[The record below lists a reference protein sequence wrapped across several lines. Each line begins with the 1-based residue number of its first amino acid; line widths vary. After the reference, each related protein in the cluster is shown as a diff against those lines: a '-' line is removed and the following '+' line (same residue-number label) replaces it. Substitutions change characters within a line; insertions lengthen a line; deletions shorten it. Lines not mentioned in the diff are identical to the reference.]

1 MSQTVQGIGQGF
13 GQAIAWTLIHFC
25 WQAAAIAAAY
35 GVAARMTAH
44 RSSHV
49 RYTVALTA
57 LVAMFAAALL
67 TFAFQMAPRGE
78 VWNASAVQ
86 VAAGDFP
93 RSVAPGRAPAAAAFA
108 AGEQIVERMPSYLL
122 WIDAVWLIGVCGLA
136 FRHVGGLWMIRRLRS
151 RAEKNEAAADVQERF
166 ARIAAALGLKRDVLL
181 RLSDAI
187 AGPVTVGA
195 LKTMVLLPF
204 SAVSGLA
211 PEELEV
217 VLAHELAHVR
227 RADFMWNLL
236 QTVAE
241 TLFFFHP
248 AVWWISGQV
257 RHERELCCDDLALE
271 VCPNP
276 VVYASALFH
285 LEEQRS
291 RQLHMAMALDG
302 NQGRQTLRMRIARIL
317 GDKAAFAVPGERR
330 FSVAAVVAGALVLVL
345 SAPQVIASLKPQV
358 APAVATVAKAVAK
371 VTRPAVAAPATRAVA
386 APAVQTSSAKPA
398 AATPASSAKPA
409 RSASESSTSSG
420 SHETYIDRMKAA
432 GYDEELDKLISMK
445 IQGVTPEY
453 AKAMAQVGLGKPT
466 ADELVS
472 CKIQGV
478 EPETIAQLK
487 QQGLEVKSFNDAVSY
502 RMFSVTPEF
511 VQGMKAAGFSN
522 LDSKKL
528 LSMRVQGVTPEYA
541 KQVSQEFPGVTAD
554 DLISS
559 KIFNINQEFIA
570 SAKAHGFKDL
580 TFKKLVQIRIS
591 GVLDDESAK

>member
-1 MSQTVQGIGQGF
+1 MSQSVQGI

-25 WQAAAIAAAY
+25 WQAAMIAAAY

-57 LVAMFAAALL
+57 LVSMFAAALL

-86 VAAGDFP
+86 VAVGDFP
-93 RSVAPGRAPAAAAFA
+93 RSAAPGRAPAAAAFA
-108 AGEQIVERMPSYLL
+108 AGEQLAERMPSYLL
-122 WIDAVWLIGVCGLA
+122 WIDGLWLIGVCGLA
-136 FRHVGGLWMIRRLRS
+136 FRNAGGLWIIRRLRS
-151 RAEKNEAAADVQERF
+151 RAEKNLAPADVQERF
-166 ARIAAALGLKRDVLL
+166 ARIVVALGLKREVML

-204 SAVSGLA
+204 SALSGLG

-248 AVWWISGQV
+248 AVWWISGRV

-317 GDKAAFAVPGERR
+317 GDHAAFAVPAERR
-330 FSVAAVVAGALVLVL
+330 FSIAAVVAGALVLVL

-358 APAVATVAKAVAK
+358 APAVATVAKAMAE
-371 VTRPAVAAPATRAVA
+371 VTRPAAAVPVAKAIAAPAS
-386 APAVQTSSAKPA
+386 QTAQTASAKPS
-398 AATPASSAKPA
+398 PAPQPTQQ
-409 RSASESSTSSG
+409 SASAASGSTSGSG

-432 GYDEELDKLISMK
+432 GYDEDLDKLISMK

-502 RMFSVTPEF
+502 RIFSVTPEF
-511 VQGMKAAGFSN
+511 VQGMKAAGFSD

-541 KQVSQEFPGVTAD
+541 KQVSQQFPGLSAD

-559 KIFNINQEFIA
+559 KIFNINPDFIA

-591 GVLDDESAK
+591 GILDDESAKQ

>member
-1 MSQTVQGIGQGF
+1 M
-13 GQAIAWTLIHFC
+13 QAIAWTLIHFC
-25 WQAAAIAAAY
+25 WQAAVIAAAY

-49 RYTVALTA
+49 RYTVALSA
-57 LVAMFAAALL
+57 LVAMFAAALI
-67 TFAFQMAPRGE
+67 TFAFQMAPAGE

-93 RSVAPGRAPAAAAFA
+93 RSVAPGRAPASEAFA
-108 AGEQIVERMPSYLL
+108 AGERIVERMPSYLL
-122 WIDAVWLIGVCGLA
+122 WIDAVWLMGVCGLA
-136 FRHVGGLWMIRRLRS
+136 FRNVGGLWMIRRLRS
-151 RAEKNEAAADVQERF
+151 RAEKNTAPSDVQERF
-166 ARIAAALGLKRDVLL
+166 ARIVAALGLKREVLL
-181 RLSDAI
+181 RMSDAI
-187 AGPVTVGA
+187 ASPVTVGA

-204 SAVSGLA
+204 SALTALG
-211 PEELEV
+211 PDELEV

-248 AVWWISGQV
+248 AVWWIGGHI

-330 FSVAAVVAGALVLVL
+330 VSMAAVLAGVLVLLL
-345 SAPQVIASLKPQV
+345 SAPQVIASLKPHV
-358 APAVATVAKAVAK
+358 APAVASVAKAVAE
-371 VTRPAVAAPATRAVA
+371 VTKPAAAVPVPKAVAEPAAQA
-386 APAVQTSSAKPA
+386 SSAKPA
-398 AATPASSAKPA
+398 AAPKPAQTADQSAPASS
-409 RSASESSTSSG
+409 SGG
-420 SHETYIDRMKAA
+420 SHSTYIDRMSAA
-432 GYDEELDKLISMK
+432 GYDVDLDKLVSMK

-466 ADELVS
+466 ADDLIS

-487 QQGLEVKSFNDAVSY
+487 QQGLEVKSFGDAVSY
-502 RMFSVTPEF
+502 KIFSVTPEF
-511 VQGMKAAGFSN
+511 VQGMKAAGFSD
-522 LDSKKL
+522 LDSKNL
-528 LSMRVQGVTPEYA
+528 LSMRVQGITPEYA
-541 KQVSQEFPGVTAD
+541 KQMLQQFPGLTGNEVVE
-554 DLISS
+554 S
-559 KIFNINQEFIA
+559 KIFNINSDFIA
-570 SAKAHGFKDL
+570 QAKAHGFKDL
-580 TFKKLVQIRIS
+580 TFKKLVQLRIS
-591 GVLDDESAK
+591 GLLDDESAK

>member
-1 MSQTVQGIGQGF
+1 MSETMQGI

-25 WQAAAIAAAY
+25 WQAAVIAAIY

-86 VAAGDFP
+86 VAVGDFP
-93 RSVAPGRAPAAAAFA
+93 RSVAPGRAPAAAFA

-122 WIDAVWLIGVCGLA
+122 WIDAVWMIGVCGLA
-136 FRHVGGLWMIRRLRS
+136 FRNVGGLWMIRRLRS
-151 RAEKNEAAADVQERF
+151 RAEKNAAPADVQESF
-166 ARIAAALGLKRDVLL
+166 ARIVAALGLKREVLL
-181 RLSDAI
+181 RMSDAI

-204 SAVSGLA
+204 SALSGLG
-211 PEELEV
+211 PEEIEV

-227 RADFMWNLL
+227 RADFVWNLL

-248 AVWWISGQV
+248 AVWWISGRV

-271 VCPNP
+271 VCPNA

-317 GDKAAFAVPGERR
+317 GEKSAFAVPGERR
-330 FSVAAVVAGALVLVL
+330 VSVAAVVAGALVLVL
-345 SAPQVIASLKPQV
+345 SAPQVIASLKPHV
-358 APAVATVAKAVAK
+358 APAVASVAKAVAE
-371 VTRPAVAAPATRAVA
+371 VTKPAAAVPVPKAVATPAAQA
-386 APAVQTSSAKPA
+386 ASAKPA
-398 AATPASSAKPA
+398 AATQTSSTKPAPASS
-409 RSASESSTSSG
+409 ETSSG
-420 SHETYIDRMKAA
+420 SHETYIERMKAA
-432 GYDEELDKLISMK
+432 GYDEDLDKLIAMK
-445 IQGVTPEY
+445 IQNVTPEY

-466 ADELVS
+466 ADELVA

-502 RMFSVTPEF
+502 RIFQVTPEF
-511 VQGMKAAGFSN
+511 VQGMKAAGFSS

-541 KQVSQEFPGVTAD
+541 KQVLQQFPGATAD

-580 TFKKLVQIRIS
+580 TFQKLVQIRIS
-591 GVLDDESAK
+591 GILDDESVQK

>member
-1 MSQTVQGIGQGF
+1 MSYTMQGMGQGV

-25 WQAAAIAAAY
+25 WQAGAIAAGY
-35 GVAARMTAH
+35 GVAARLTAQ
-44 RSSHV
+44 RSSQV

-57 LVAMFAAALL
+57 LLAMFGAALL
-67 TFAFQMAPRGE
+67 TFGVQMAPRGE
-78 VWNASAVQ
+78 VWNANAMQ

-93 RSVAPGRAPAAAAFA
+93 RSVAPGLAPAAAAFA

-122 WIDAVWLIGVCGLA
+122 WIDGVWLMGVCGLA
-136 FRHVGGLWMIRRLRS
+136 FRNVVGLWMIRRLRS
-151 RAEKNEAAADVQERF
+151 RAETNLAPADMQERF
-166 ARIAAALGLKRDVLL
+166 ARIVAALGVKREVLL
-181 RLSDAI
+181 RMSDAI
-187 AGPVTVGA
+187 ASPATVGA

-204 SAVSGLA
+204 SALSGLG

-227 RADFMWNLL
+227 RADFVWNLL
-236 QTVAE
+236 QTLAE

-317 GDKAAFAVPGERR
+317 GDKAAYAVPGGRR

-345 SAPQVIASLKPQV
+345 SAPQVIASLKPHV
-358 APAVATVAKAVAK
+358 APAVANVAMAVAE
-371 VTRPAVAAPATRAVA
+371 VTKPAAPVPAPRAVSA
-386 APAVQTSSAKPA
+386 AAVQTSSAKA
-398 AATPASSAKPA
+398 AAAAQTSSAKTA
-409 RSASESSTSSG
+409 SAPSEAVGG

-432 GYDEELDKLISMK
+432 GYDEDLDKLISMK
-445 IQGVTPEY
+445 IQNITPEY

-466 ADELVS
+466 ADELVA

-502 RMFSVTPEF
+502 RIFQVTPEF
-511 VQGMKAAGFSN
+511 VQGMKAAGFSD

-541 KQVSQEFPGVTAD
+541 KQILQQFPGSTAD
-554 DLISS
+554 DVISS
-559 KIFNINQEFIA
+559 KIFNINPEFIA

-591 GVLDDESAK
+591 GILDDESVKQ